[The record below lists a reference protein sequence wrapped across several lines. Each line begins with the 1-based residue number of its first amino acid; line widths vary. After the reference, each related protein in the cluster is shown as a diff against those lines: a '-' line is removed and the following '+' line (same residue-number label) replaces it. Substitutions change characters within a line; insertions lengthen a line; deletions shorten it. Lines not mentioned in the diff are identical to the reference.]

1 MKKSLRFLMVAAAV
15 AGFSLQA
22 NADLYI
28 IGDVVGG
35 GWTPNNGIEM
45 NETST
50 GVYEATVTINSEFCL
65 ATQLGADSE
74 DWNGLNANRYGG
86 ISAKYLLNSGVETD
100 LMKYPGWDNNFM
112 VVAGEYA
119 LKVDMNKMTIVA
131 TSTAPIEY
139 PDKMYIAGALQGITA
154 WEPSEGI
161 EMPEKEG
168 ENGVYTATV
177 TVVGGGGAGVASF
190 GYVGFTSQLS
200 ETPGDWTAFNS
211 GRYGA
216 SAYNQA
222 VAPEVAYMLQPLGQ
236 NSFGVAEGE
245 YDVTL
250 NLAEN
255 TVTFVPTGTIE
266 YSFPENLYLTG
277 NVDGASG
284 WIVDNG
290 LAIPMVAGTL
300 GLYTATIT
308 ITADTDGYF
317 AISAA
322 INNEDEAVADNAW
335 EIFNSRQYIP
345 AGATDVLTL
354 GEPAEMVMSGSKSF
368 TITPGTYDIKV
379 QLSSIAAGTV
389 TMLEQGTSGVDGVEV
404 AVEAR
409 PVAGDGRIVI
419 AGDADNVEVYNIGGC
434 VVAKGNLTEVT
445 CPQGVYI
452 VRIDGKSHKVVVK

>member
-1 MKKSLRFLMVAAAV
+1 MKKSLRFLMAAAAV
-15 AGFSLQA
+15 AACSLQA
-22 NADLYI
+22 SADLYI
-28 IGDVVGG
+28 IGDVVGA
-35 GWTPNNGIEM
+35 GWSTNSGLQM
-45 NETST
+45 TETST
-50 GVYEATVTINSEFCL
+50 NIYEATVTINSGFSFV
-65 ATQLGADSE
+65 TQLTE
-74 DWNGLNANRYGG
+74 NPYDWNTLNQNRYGG
-86 ISAKYLLNSGVETD
+86 EYNNYMLTSGVPAA
-100 LMKYPGWDNNFM
+100 LVKHPGYDNNFTI
-112 VVAGEYA
+112 APGEYD
-119 LKVDMNKMTIVA
+119 LVVDMSQMTVTA
-131 TSTAPIEY
+131 TATGKVSY
-139 PDKMYIAGALQGITA
+139 PETMYIAGALEGITA
-154 WEPSEGI
+154 WQPNEGI
-161 EMPEKEG
+161 AMTAGDED
-168 ENGVYTATV
+168 GVFTATV
-177 TVVGGGGAGVASF
+177 TVVGGGAAGVGSF

-200 ETPGDWTAFNS
+200 ETADDWTAFNS

-255 TVTFVPTGTIE
+255 NVTFTPVDVE

-277 NVDGASG
+277 SVDGASG

-290 LAIPMVAGTL
+290 LAIPMVAGTP

-335 EIFNSRQYIP
+335 DIFNSRQYIP

-354 GEPAEMVMSGSKSF
+354 GEPAEMVMSGNKSF

-404 AVEAR
+404 AAEAR

-419 AGDADNVEVYNIGGC
+419 AGDADNVEVYNIGGS

-452 VRIDGKSHKVVVK
+452 VRIDGKAHKVVVK

>member
-1 MKKSLRFLMVAAAV
+1 MKKSLRFLMAAAAV
-15 AGFSLQA
+15 AACSLQA
-22 NADLYI
+22 SADLYI
-28 IGDVVGG
+28 IGDVVGS
-35 GWTPNNGIEM
+35 GWSTDSGLQM
-45 NETST
+45 TETGAGT
-50 GVYEATVTINSEFCL
+50 NIYEATVTINSGF
-65 ATQLGADSE
+65 AFVTQLTE
-74 DWNGLNANRYGG
+74 NPNDWNTLNQNRYGYE
-86 ISAKYLLNSGVETD
+86 SNSMLTSGVQAK
-100 LMKYPGWDNNFM
+100 LVKWPGWDNNFTA
-112 VVAGEYA
+112 VPGEYE
-119 LKVDMNKMTIVA
+119 LVVDMNAMTVVA

-139 PDKMYIAGALQGITA
+139 PDKMYIAGALEGITA

-161 EMPEKEG
+161 EMPESET
-168 ENGVYTATV
+168 EDGVYTATV
-177 TVVGGGGAGVASF
+177 TVVGGGGAGVASL
-190 GYVGFTSQLS
+190 GYVGFSSQLS

-216 SAYNQA
+216 TTYNQA
-222 VAPEVAYMLQPLGQ
+222 VAPDRAYMLQPGGQ
-236 NSFGVAEGE
+236 NSFGVAGGE
-245 YDVTL
+245 YEVTL

-255 TVTFVPTGTIE
+255 TVTFVPVDVE

-277 NVDGASG
+277 SVDGASG

-290 LAIPMVAGTL
+290 LAIPMVAGTP

-308 ITADTDGYF
+308 ITADPDGYF

-335 EIFNSRQYIP
+335 DIFNSRQYIP

-354 GEPAEMVMSGSKSF
+354 GEPAEMVMSGNKSF

-389 TMLEQGTSGVDGVEV
+389 TMLEQGTLGVDGVEV
-404 AVEAR
+404 AAEAR

-419 AGDADNVEVYNIGGC
+419 AGDADNVEVYNIGGS

-452 VRIDGKSHKVVVK
+452 VRIDGKAHKVVVK